1 MLIYDENKRLLNLR
15 AHGLD
20 FVGCEA
26 IFDSPMM
33 SLEDAREAYG
43 EQRLN
48 AFGFLNGEVVRLTYS
63 ERGEDLRVISLRK
76 AEKHEIKL
84 FARFLAH

>member
-1 MLIYDENKRLLNLR
+1 LRNLR

-33 SLEDAREAYG
+33 SLEDTREAYG
-43 EQRLN
+43 EPRLN
-48 AFGFLNGEVVRLTYS
+48 AFGFLNGEVVHLTYT
-63 ERGEDLRVISLRK
+63 ERGENLRVISLRK
-76 AEKHEIKL
+76 AEKHEIRI
-84 FARFLAH
+84 FAKFLAR